1 MSYYLI
7 MDLIIGTKYYRPLL
21 FRLQN
26 QCVTIVDIGQSHKHI
41 VLLDDT
47 PRFSFYKIVSFTFTV
62 LTHDFKQNQK
72 NKEKTNHHRI
82 FYIYLKIVE

>member
-26 QCVTIVDIGQSHKHI
+26 QCVTIVDIGQ
-41 VLLDDT
+41 
-47 PRFSFYKIVSFTFTV
+47 
-62 LTHDFKQNQK
+62 
-72 NKEKTNHHRI
+72 
-82 FYIYLKIVE
+82 